1 MSARS
6 AFAARLRVELARRW
20 RDKIALAMWVGIPLA
35 IGGLISLA
43 VGRRS
48 GPAPRA
54 HVLVVD
60 LDDSFLSR
68 AVVQALSSPRAQVF
82 ECEVV
87 EETAG
92 RERIRAGDASALVVI
107 PGGFGDALLSETP
120 TTLEL
125 VTNPSQRIL
134 PGIVREAASMLS
146 EAVFYA
152 HRVLGG
158 PLKEIA
164 RDIGRGGGPSDA
176 ARVAT
181 EVQRA
186 IERVAPFA
194 FPPVIAPE
202 FVEPPREHEGQPPS
216 LAQLYLPSVLVMA
229 LFFVAQGIS
238 EDLWRERV
246 LGALRR
252 ATTGPV
258 RPWTLLAG
266 KLAAAWVIALA
277 LSVLALC
284 IGSLALGVPAQR
296 IPLAAL
302 WASGVG
308 VALTAL
314 MVLLQMLASSQR
326 AAGILGNALLFPL
339 LMLGGGFFPFEA
351 MPPAFAAAGRWT
363 PNGRGLTVLSEILQ
377 GEITAARA
385 AASFAG
391 LALAGAVLFAACNAR
406 FARAFARR

>member
-1 MSARS
+1 
-6 AFAARLRVELARRW
+6 
-20 RDKIALAMWVGIPLA
+20 
-35 IGGLISLA
+35 
-43 VGRRS
+43 
-48 GPAPRA
+48 
-54 HVLVVD
+54 VLVVD

-92 RERIRAGDASALVVI
+92 RERIRAGDASALVLI
-107 PGGFGDALLSETP
+107 PDGFGAALLSETP

-158 PLKEIA
+158 SLKEIA
-164 RDIGRGGGPSDA
+164 RDIDGGGGPSDA
-176 ARVAT
+176 AHVAT

-186 IERVAPFA
+186 IERVAPLA

-202 FVEPPREHEGQPPS
+202 FVEPPREREGEPPG

-246 LGALRR
+246 LGVLRR

-258 RPWTLLAG
+258 APWTLLAG
-266 KLAAAWVIALA
+266 KLAAAWMISLALAALA
-277 LSVLALC
+277 LAL
-284 IGSLALGVPAQR
+284 GALALGVAPAR

-308 VALTAL
+308 SILALAML
-314 MVLLQMLASSQR
+314 LLQMLATSQR
-326 AAGILGNALLFPL
+326 AGGILTNALLFPL
-339 LMLGGGFFPFEA
+339 LMLGGGFFPFEV
-351 MPPAFAAAGRWT
+351 MPATFAAIGRWT

-391 LALAGAVLFAACNAR
+391 LALAGLVLFAACNAR
-406 FARAFARR
+406 FSRAFARR